1 MVFQRNELFS
11 RFPWLQERNLPM
23 IISADYDGLICASF
37 LHHHLNWQLEGYYDL
52 NTIWISEKGIQEKQ
66 NLVWVDLNILPKQ
79 GKAIGGHIISISGDI
94 PPGFQSSCNPNIL
107 AEITTGEFHKKFPF
121 STLIYLLWMHN
132 IEIQNDLL
140 ARLLVLHSDAAW
152 LKFQHYSENCRHWQ
166 NDLND
171 FDWKWLFQRVNSKA
185 FEKRIDEQLYP
196 LFQTMQAVSGK
207 SKLKSKH
214 LNIRSRQYQ
223 FNPDWDDDVI
233 LQLINLFGKTLSW
246 TPPDIPSITRSIE
259 GVRQKV
265 PLAFIKQNGLSNF
278 LKENRVFSYA
288 IPSPRIFNFTSFG
301 MQNKS
306 PLENNNG

>member
-1 MVFQRNELFS
+1 M
-11 RFPWLQERNLPM
+11 
-23 IISADYDGLICASF
+23 
-37 LHHHLNWQLEGYYDL
+37 
-52 NTIWISEKGIQEKQ
+52 
-66 NLVWVDLNILPKQ
+66 
-79 GKAIGGHIISISGDI
+79 
-94 PPGFQSSCNPNIL
+94 
-107 AEITTGEFHKKFPF
+107 
-121 STLIYLLWMHN
+121 
-132 IEIQNDLL
+132 
-140 ARLLVLHSDAAW
+140 
-152 LKFQHYSENCRHWQ
+152 HWQ
-166 NDLND
+166 NDLSD
-171 FDWKWLFQRVNSKA
+171 FNWNWLLQRVNTKS

-223 FNPDWDDDVI
+223 FNPDWDEDVI
-233 LQLINLFGKTLSW
+233 LMLFNLFGKTLSW

-301 MQNKS
+301 MQHKS
-306 PLENNNG
+306 PLENNHG